1 MSQHE
6 PKNRGMEEWRNGGM
20 EEIVPQPFRPK
31 TPEGFETMP
40 ACLLWFLAMVGA
52 ASLLRTCLSALMK
65 SCCGWL
71 VREMRQQEA
80 TEGEGHKNAS
90 VGPKHHEEQIYI
102 ILAKSPVVHTQ
113 QCSALR
119 QSKQPQQVRTH
130 CSHCALMEKRS

>member
-1 MSQHE
+1 
-6 PKNRGMEEWRNGGM
+6 M

-31 TPEGFETMP
+31 TVEGFETMP

-90 VGPKHHEEQIYI
+90 VGHKNHEGQMYT
-102 ILAKSPVVHTQ
+102 ILVKSDVVHTQ
-113 QCSALR
+113 NCSALR
-119 QSKQPQQVRTH
+119 QSKQAPQVRTH
-130 CSHCALMEKRS
+130 CSHCAVMERRS